1 MKVGGGCG
9 LDLVGVCGCR
19 EGGGIA
25 VHDDAR
31 GAGEGVDVAVYCG

>member
-1 MKVGGGCG
+1 MGGSG

-19 EGGGIA
+19 EGVGVA

-31 GAGEGVDVAVYCG
+31 GADEGVDVIAYCG